1 MREMA
6 KTMVTNEH
14 IIQRKLIG

>member
-14 IIQRKLIG
+14 IQRKLIG